1 MTELART
8 PPQLRRLFRTIDFAP
23 LPQHVAVGKALEVWR
38 EKRGSRLAPPAADI
52 QGAAAT
58 AVLDLSILAE
68 PVRGSEDFAISGAG
82 SQARPIMGLQAASG
96 RLSQA
101 GERRLAVRLRR
112 LFPLTI
118 EYGEP
123 VLVRFVEKGRS
134 FEVLATPVESH
145 SGARALFCTMAFD
158 ELPVGQPKR

>member
-1 MTELART
+1 M
-8 PPQLRRLFRTIDFAP
+8 
-23 LPQHVAVGKALEVWR
+23 
-38 EKRGSRLAPPAADI
+38 
-52 QGAAAT
+52 
-58 AVLDLSILAE
+58 
-68 PVRGSEDFAISGAG
+68 
-82 SQARPIMGLQAASG
+82 PIIGLKAASG

-134 FEVLATPVESH
+134 FEVLAAPVESQ
-145 SGARALFCTMAFD
+145 SGARALFCTMAVD